1 MISVVLDERYDVQRF
16 LRTLRYFP
24 LAESLGAI
32 ESLID
37 HPARMTHAA
46 LPAEERRKIGLS
58 DGLLRISVGTENG
71 DDLARDLTR
80 APAASVRKR

>member
-1 MISVVLDERYDVQRF
+1 
-16 LRTLRYFP
+16 
-24 LAESLGAI
+24 
-32 ESLID
+32 
-37 HPARMTHAA
+37 MTHAA

-80 APAASVRKR
+80 ALAALVRKR